1 MSFATQISSGL
12 FAPNNIPSSKF
23 FKPLNMGS
31 FTQFS
36 AGLVL
41 RAGVKVPGTLSV
53 QSHPSTKE
61 SSIST
66 IKKLFAGVDD
76 ACGFSAYDM
85 GWIAR
90 IPHAHNPE
98 LGPQFP
104 QSLEW
109 IVHNQCDDGSWDQGE
124 EDAQRVCSTL
134 SCVIALKT
142 WNRREC
148 SIQRGLSFLK
158 SQRPLV
164 HDKLTRDMEAILHRL
179 LQEGKSLDLELNYDE
194 SFVQRICEQGQ
205 EFLQSVSNDA
215 LDQYPTSF
223 VHILEAFHERANWQH
238 LLRYQSSGGSLFS
251 VTLTACAYMHT
262 GDKKCLRFLNGVL
275 EGPLTKPNKNRHF
288 RGLSQLLRLAEWL
301 EHLGIERFFEKE
313 IEQTLIQAF
322 RYNIFYPSDR
332 LSKAI
337 HVIDVVH
344 QRTFCETLDTTFPWY
359 NIMHR
364 IQHIEYMTKF
374 TASMDFIST
383 SERSSIL
390 AFAKSDFNA
399 CQKIYQKDLQHVMR
413 WNEEC
418 GFGRLGYARQKDVFC
433 VFTAAATM
441 FQPELSMARIVWAQM
456 SVLTTVIDDFMD
468 THDSLDNLR
477 NFCTAIRRWD
487 PSASELNDDA
497 SILFRGLFKTVTWT
511 AQCASAVQG
520 RDMTASFRAQWE
532 RLCDAFFRE
541 AEWRLTNHCPSL
553 EEYVENGITSFALEP
568 IVLSTLLF
576 LDEKIESVV
585 LDHPDCINMCRRV
598 FTIGRLLNDIQGFD
612 RESSAGEFSWI
623 TIYMKEHPGTS
634 VEDAVVEIRK
644 ILNATIEELV
654 EDVLRPRAVPKRCK
668 RVFENMMRILNF
680 VYRKGD
686 GYSTDAELRDHIKQ
700 FQKNLHIIDEIKIP
714 IWANAMAAF
723 PNLSSLSSA
732 RLGTKNGVP
741 FSEIEGDFGERRPR
755 MRQRRAMEIGP
766 TTVISC
772 LAEECTEICTPLPE
786 DLSPLAGA
794 GSSCDQNDDQEESL
808 KALECV
814 NLDSPAAGPGKSGNV
829 FSDEISSLEGEDEK
843 TVAATGCEEPLV
855 AMPQESEQL
864 GGYKTQ
870 VSLQL
875 AIARTADISLKIVE
889 DDC

>member
-322 RYNIFYPSDR
+322 RCWRGNAAGSGSQKHLESFKDSALLFRILRRHGYEVSP
-332 LSKAI
+332 
-337 HVIDVVH
+337 DVVH
-344 QRTFCETLDTTFPWY
+344 QRTFCETLDVKELSLASHFLFPTESRKMLDSTPIIDVANEETTFPWY

-700 FQKNLHIIDEIKIP
+700 VLHAK
-714 IWANAMAAF
+714 
-723 PNLSSLSSA
+723 
-732 RLGTKNGVP
+732 
-741 FSEIEGDFGERRPR
+741 
-755 MRQRRAMEIGP
+755 
-766 TTVISC
+766 
-772 LAEECTEICTPLPE
+772 
-786 DLSPLAGA
+786 
-794 GSSCDQNDDQEESL
+794 
-808 KALECV
+808 LE
-814 NLDSPAAGPGKSGNV
+814 
-829 FSDEISSLEGEDEK
+829 
-843 TVAATGCEEPLV
+843 
-855 AMPQESEQL
+855 
-864 GGYKTQ
+864 
-870 VSLQL
+870 
-875 AIARTADISLKIVE
+875 
-889 DDC
+889 